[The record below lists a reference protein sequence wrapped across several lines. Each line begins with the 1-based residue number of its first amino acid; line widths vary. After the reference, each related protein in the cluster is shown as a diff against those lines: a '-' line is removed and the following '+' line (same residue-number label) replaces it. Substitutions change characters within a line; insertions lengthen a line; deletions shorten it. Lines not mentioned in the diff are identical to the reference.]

1 MQDLHGAPV
10 VEGDADVKS
19 QAPVEF
25 RDEKTGRVT
34 RVTANAADGKF
45 RAQVPQGKY
54 AVTQGGIHTTLTALS
69 GGVYHVDLQREQAFD
84 FQVSAETSPSNEVKL
99 RIHAEGS
106 GVHTLEIRTSNLEFK
121 DPAIQKI
128 ELRSGNDVELTRSGK
143 VTAPETPW
151 VIVVIP
157 DGALNEHREVTGTG
171 SAAK

>member
-1 MQDLHGAPV
+1 
-10 VEGDADVKS
+10 
-19 QAPVEF
+19 
-25 RDEKTGRVT
+25 
-34 RVTANAADGKF
+34 
-45 RAQVPQGKY
+45 
-54 AVTQGGIHTTLTALS
+54 
-69 GGVYHVDLQREQAFD
+69 
-84 FQVSAETSPSNEVKL
+84 
-99 RIHAEGS
+99 
-106 GVHTLEIRTSNLEFK
+106 LEFK